1 MISAPEEGQTPHE
14 SLSGEGPTD
23 IEITTARVRLAAK
36 HKHPVNQLFH
46 DEATLGERVADK
58 ASAGI
63 GSWWFLGIQSVLIV
77 IWIFVN
83 TVEFFTHKWDLYPF
97 ILLNLMFSI
106 QAAFTGP
113 VLLLSGNR
121 QAQKDRLRLEHTAEV
136 AESAEKA
143 TIQILE
149 EIERNTEDTLKVPE
163 HLKKRRDAKSPTGAT
178 S

>member
-1 MISAPEEGQTPHE
+1 MSSAPQ
-14 SLSGEGPTD
+14 TD
-23 IEITTARVRLAAK
+23 IEITTARERLAAK

-77 IWIFVN
+77 TWVIIN
-83 TVEFFTHKWDLYPF
+83 SVEFFTHKWDIYPF
-97 ILLNLMFSI
+97 IFLNLLFTV
-106 QAAFTGP
+106 QAAYTGP

-136 AESAEKA
+136 SETAEKA
-143 TIQILE
+143 TVQILE
-149 EIERNTEDTLKVPE
+149 EIERNTEATLKVLE
-163 HLKKRRDAKSPTGAT
+163 HLKKRRDSKSPSGAQ